1 MKIIAKSCPARAVV
15 LLNYCNLNDQLIDYI
30 AEQPTSL
37 KIKHFVP
44 GTNLEIKSSNLL
56 LKNKPDIMV
65 ILAWHLFDVISE
77 KWRQKGLKKTNF
89 VAPLPRLKI
98 YK

>member
-1 MKIIAKSCPARAVV
+1 MEAPNSSWPVV
-15 LLNYCNLNDQLIDYI
+15 SPLSDSQ
-30 AEQPTSL
+30 S
-37 KIKHFVP
+37 VP
-44 GTNLEIKSSNLL
+44 ERKSSDLL

-65 ILAWHLFDVISE
+65 ILAWHLFDAISK

-98 YK
+98 SK

>member
-1 MKIIAKSCPARAVV
+1 MDSSFISPFILPSAS
-15 LLNYCNLNDQLIDYI
+15 D
-30 AEQPTSL
+30 EQPTSL

-44 GTNLEIKSSNLL
+44 GTTLEIKSSDLL

-65 ILAWHLFDVISE
+65 ILAWHLFDAISK

-98 YK
+98 SK